1 MTTATILVIN
11 TGTSANKGDGDSLR
25 TAFYKVNK
33 NFEILGATSGFNTNA
48 IIDVVAPAFT
58 ANVGDYG
65 IQFFYNTSSHV
76 VSASLTSATTT
87 VIGGVK
93 IGSGINVS
101 SDGTISAASA
111 YVLPTASSAVI
122 GGVRVGNGLSINQFG
137 VLSNAGVTLFNNRS
151 GPITLTSGDV
161 TGALGFAPA
170 NAFTLAQPNGIA
182 TLDAQ
187 GHIPLSQLA
196 DNVLGALNYA
206 GTWNANTNQ
215 PALSSGVGTKGTYY
229 KVSFAGTSNLDGI
242 AIWNVGDLAL
252 FNGTNWDKIDGIVS
266 EVVSVAGRSG
276 DVVLNYAD
284 LQGQITQRSV
294 FSSTVTAT
302 NVTLGVV
309 KVGAGILTSGDGTI
323 SIDTRSVSTATTS
336 SLGLIKIGA
345 GLQITGDGT
354 VSTDTAN
361 GIQDITFNVNT
372 IGTLNPNED
381 LILAPTSGNI
391 RVTNTIVHSSGN
403 NSLLLRTNQFL
414 NAGLATDATNFSLRI
429 VGDSN
434 SGANLFDAGIYNSPI
449 ATTGWSSKMLL
460 RKNGNLTVAGS
471 LQVNGEG
478 GIIFPDSTVQTTA
491 AVITTASNTTIGGI
505 IVGNGLAID
514 GSGVLSATA
523 GTTGGQITNRGPS
536 TLGSSTDAGNP
547 GEVTYDGSYFYL
559 CVATNQWVRIPIV
572 SGDAPGTW

>member
-33 NFEILGATSGFNTNA
+33 NFEILGATSGLNTNA
-48 IIDVVAPAFT
+48 IIDAVAPAFT
-58 ANVGDYG
+58 ANIGDYG
-65 IQFFYNTSSHV
+65 IQYSYNTATHIISS
-76 VSASLTSATTT
+76 SLTSATNSL
-87 VIGGVK
+87 IGGVK
-93 IGSGINVS
+93 IGSGINITQ
-101 SDGTISAASA
+101 DGTISAASA
-111 YVLPTASSAVI
+111 YLLPTASSAVI
-122 GGVRVGNGLSINQFG
+122 GGVRVGTGLSINQLG
-137 VLSNAGVTLFNNRS
+137 ILSNAGVTLFNNRS
-151 GPITLTSGDV
+151 GQVTLSTTDV
-161 TGALGFAPA
+161 SNALGFDPA
-170 NAFTLAQPNGIA
+170 NAFTLGQPNGIA
-182 TLDAQ
+182 TLDSS
-187 GHIPLSQLA
+187 GHVPLTQIAS
-196 DNVLGALNYA
+196 NVLGALNYQ

-215 PALSSGVGTKGTYY
+215 PVLTASTGTKGSYY
-229 KVSFAGTSNLDGI
+229 KVNFAGTSNLDGI
-242 AIWNVGDLAL
+242 AVWNVGDLLL
-252 FNGTNWDKIDGIVS
+252 FNGANWDKIDGIVS

-276 DVVLNYAD
+276 DVVLNYSD
-284 LQGQITQRSV
+284 LNGQITQRSV

-302 NVTLGVV
+302 NVSLGVV

-336 SLGLIKIGA
+336 SLGLIKIGV

-361 GIQDITFNVNT
+361 GIQDITFNVST

-391 RVTNTIVHSSGN
+391 RVTNTIIHSSGN

-449 ATTGWSSKMLL
+449 ATTGWASKMLL
-460 RKNGNLTVAGS
+460 RKNGNLTLAGS
-471 LQVNGEG
+471 LQINGVG
-478 GIIFPDSTVQTTA
+478 GIIFPDSTIQTTA
-491 AVITTASNTTIGGI
+491 AVITTATNATVGGI

-523 GTTGGQITNRGPS
+523 GTTGGQITNRGPG

-559 CVATNQWVRIPIV
+559 CVATNQWVRIPIAA
-572 SGDAPGTW
+572 GNAPGTW

>member
-33 NFEILGATSGFNTNA
+33 NFEILGATSGLNTNA
-48 IIDVVAPAFT
+48 IIDAVAPAFT
-58 ANVGDYG
+58 ANIGDYG
-65 IQFFYNTSSHV
+65 IQYSYNTATHIISS
-76 VSASLTSATTT
+76 SLTSATNSI
-87 VIGGVK
+87 IGGVK
-93 IGSGINVS
+93 IGSGINITQ
-101 SDGTISAASA
+101 DGTISAASA
-111 YVLPTASSAVI
+111 YLLPTASSAVI
-122 GGVRVGNGLSINQFG
+122 GGVRVGTGLSINQFG

-151 GPITLTSGDV
+151 GQVTLSTTDV
-161 TGALGFAPA
+161 SNALGFAPA
-170 NAFTLAQPNGIA
+170 NAFTLGQPNGIA

-187 GHIPLSQLA
+187 GHIPLSQLS

-215 PALSSGVGTKGTYY
+215 PVLTSGVGTKGTYY
-229 KVSFAGTSNLDGI
+229 KVSFAGTTSLDGS

-252 FNGTNWDKIDGIVS
+252 FNGANWDKIDGTVT
-266 EVVSVAGRSG
+266 EVTSVAGRTG
-276 DVVLNYAD
+276 DVVLSYSD
-284 LQGQITQRSV
+284 IQGQLTQRSV

-302 NVTLGVV
+302 NIALGVV
-309 KVGAGILTSGDGTI
+309 KVGAGILASEDGTI

-336 SLGLIKIGA
+336 SLGLIKIGV

-361 GIQDITFNVNT
+361 GIQDITFSVST
-372 IGTLNPNED
+372 IGTLNPDED

-391 RVTNTIVHSSGN
+391 RVTNTIIHSSGN

-449 ATTGWSSKMLL
+449 ATTGW
-460 RKNGNLTVAGS
+460 A
-471 LQVNGEG
+471 
-478 GIIFPDSTVQTTA
+478 STVLKA
-491 AVITTASNTTIGGI
+491 
-505 IVGNGLAID
+505 LM
-514 GSGVLSATA
+514 ATF
-523 GTTGGQITNRGPS
+523 
-536 TLGSSTDAGNP
+536 L
-547 GEVTYDGSYFYL
+547 
-559 CVATNQWVRIPIV
+559 
-572 SGDAPGTW
+572 

>member
-33 NFEILGATSGFNTNA
+33 NFEILGATSGLNTNA
-48 IIDVVAPAFT
+48 IIDAVAPAFT
-58 ANVGDYG
+58 DSVNDYG
-65 IQFFYNTSSHV
+65 IRFTYNTATHYIG
-76 VSASLTSATTT
+76 ASLTTATA
-87 VIGGVK
+87 VNIGGVK
-93 IGSGINVS
+93 IGSGINITP
-101 SDGTISAASA
+101 DGVISAASA
-111 YVLPTASSAVI
+111 YFLPTASTNVI

-151 GPITLTSGDV
+151 GQVTLSTTDV
-161 TGALGFAPA
+161 SNALGFTPA
-170 NAFTLAQPNGIA
+170 NAFTLGQPNGIA

-187 GHIPLSQLA
+187 GHIPLSQLS

-215 PALSSGVGTKGTYY
+215 PVLTSGVGTKGTYY
-229 KVSFAGTSNLDGI
+229 KVSFAGTTSLDGS

-252 FNGTNWDKIDGIVS
+252 FNGTNWDKIDGTVT
-266 EVVSVAGRSG
+266 EVTSVAGRTG
-276 DVVLNYAD
+276 DVVLSYSD
-284 LQGQITQRSV
+284 LNGQITQRSV

-302 NVTLGVV
+302 NIALGVV
-309 KVGAGILTSGDGTI
+309 KVGAGILASEDGTI

-336 SLGLIKIGA
+336 TLGLIKIGV
-345 GLQITGDGT
+345 GLQIAGDGT
-354 VSTDTAN
+354 VSTNTAN
-361 GIQDITFNVNT
+361 GIQDITFNVST

-391 RVTNTIVHSSGN
+391 RVTNTIIHSSGN

-449 ATTGWSSKMLL
+449 ATTGWSSKLLL
-460 RKNGNLTVAGS
+460 RKNGNMILAGS
-471 LQVNGEG
+471 LQINGEG

-491 AVITTASNTTIGGI
+491 AVITTASNATVGGI

-559 CVATNQWVRIPIV
+559 CVATNQWVRIPIAA
-572 SGDAPGTW
+572 GNAPGTW